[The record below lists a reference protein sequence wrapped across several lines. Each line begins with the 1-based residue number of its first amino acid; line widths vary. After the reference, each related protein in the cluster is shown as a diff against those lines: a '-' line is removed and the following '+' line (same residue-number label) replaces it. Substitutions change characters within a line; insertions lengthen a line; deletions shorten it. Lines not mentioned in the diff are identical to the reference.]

1 MLPLRCPESF
11 LSFSPHP
18 QQVREFKGEAVKK
31 NLCRCN
37 GKYSMVCGY
46 PSRLMCYLPASMT
59 RSWLAYGATRLT
71 GPSTLWVTR
80 KVHHHAAISLTHGQR
95 TMDSTRLLAGVMSV
109 VHMNQKA
116 GVIEKSANESAPD
129 DCFASRIA
137 LRGQLLVWRQECH
150 LT

>member
-1 MLPLRCPESF
+1 MIAPLRYPESF

-31 NLCRCN
+31 IYIAVTASTVL
-37 GKYSMVCGY
+37 VACGY

-71 GPSTLWVTR
+71 GPKFLWVTR

-116 GVIEKSANESAPD
+116 GVIEKSADRS
-129 DCFASRIA
+129 
-137 LRGQLLVWRQECH
+137 
-150 LT
+150 